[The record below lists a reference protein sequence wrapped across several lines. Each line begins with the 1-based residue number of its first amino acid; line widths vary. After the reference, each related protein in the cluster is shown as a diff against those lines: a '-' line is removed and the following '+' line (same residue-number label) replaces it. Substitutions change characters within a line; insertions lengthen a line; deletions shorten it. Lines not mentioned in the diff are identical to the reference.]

1 MFKILFVCTANI
13 YRSRFGEEVYNH
25 YAIKNNLFS
34 RAFSAGLMVGTY
46 KTRKIYKPAL
56 EELNRL
62 NIEPIRAEQYSIHV
76 DDIDLNN
83 YDMVICMDE
92 EEHRPMVELNSNF
105 KELNITYW
113 NIVDEP
119 LASSH
124 LSLPRCYEKVQDLI
138 YKVSNKIK

>member
-1 MFKILFVCTANI
+1 
-13 YRSRFGEEVYNH
+13 
-25 YAIKNNLFS
+25 
-34 RAFSAGLMVGTY
+34 MVGTY

-56 EELNRL
+56 KELNRL
-62 NIEPIRAEQYSIHV
+62 NIEPIRAEEYSIHV
-76 DDIDLNN
+76 NDIDLNIYN
-83 YDMVICMDE
+83 MIICMDE
-92 EEHRPMVELNSNF
+92 EEHKPMVELNSNF
-105 KELNITYW
+105 KELNISYW

>member
-25 YAIKNNLFS
+25 YAMKNNLSS
-34 RAFSAGLMVGTY
+34 RAFSAGLMVDAY
-46 KTRKIYKPAL
+46 KTRKIYKQAIK
-56 EELNRL
+56 ELNRL

-124 LSLPRCYEKVQDLI
+124 LSLPKCYEKVQDLI
-138 YKVSNKIK
+138 NKVSNKIK

>member
-25 YAIKNNLFS
+25 YAMKNNLSS
-34 RAFSAGLMVGTY
+34 RAFSAGLMVGAY

-56 EELNRL
+56 KELNRL